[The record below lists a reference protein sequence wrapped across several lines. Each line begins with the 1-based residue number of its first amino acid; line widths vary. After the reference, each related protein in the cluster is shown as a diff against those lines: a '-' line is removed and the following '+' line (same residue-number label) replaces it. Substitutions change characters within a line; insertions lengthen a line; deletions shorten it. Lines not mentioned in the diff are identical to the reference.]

1 MERRRLIV
9 TSDTELIPKNEVWY
23 YAPSKVTLYTSTNVQ
38 SHTFS
43 KGKGVLRFSSTVTT
57 VSTWFRSITTITGVK
72 LPSTVTTIAKF
83 AFHNCTS
90 LSGDFDLPNLTT
102 LNVAFVGTAITS
114 FSAPKV
120 THIKGEGTANGGAN
134 AGVFMNCKSLKWVSL
149 PKCTDV
155 QYKGFQGCTA
165 LETISLSPSL
175 TAIGQYAFYNC
186 TSLTGDLVFNS
197 LVGLE
202 NFAFQNTAITSFT
215 ATKLSGA
222 IPGNLANPQGGTF
235 YQCKSL
241 HTVNLPKITA
251 VRAWGF
257 GHDTA
262 LTNVTLN
269 WANITTLERGAF
281 INCPIAGHIELPK
294 ITTMAIQAFTGTK
307 ITSLRA
313 AVLTQATGSYASPK
327 AGAVSECTSLTHV
340 IYPSISSIGYYAF
353 GGCSALTKVDFS
365 DYLGTTIPTAVWV
378 NNASSYQGLPNG
390 YQILV
395 PAQLVTAW
403 KAASIWS
410 SYYASHVVGEIIPS
424 DEIWY
429 YATSQ
434 VTLYDSTDVSTH
446 TFADGKGII
455 KLTGNITSI
464 KPWLRET
471 AIERVKISTDV
482 TAIEDNAFKDCT
494 TLKGIVNTLQVTTI
508 GAHAFDNCKAML
520 NANIAATIR
529 NTVNIGDYAF
539 AGSSV
544 TSATIP
550 TTVTT
555 LGEGIFQGC
564 TSMTTTTIT
573 AGGIATVS
581 DNMYKGCTKL
591 ATVNITDVTSIG
603 DSAFEGCVL
612 LASIAP
618 TAVLSI
624 GDYAFKDCTKLAT
637 INFSAKVDTV
647 IPTLGTDAL
656 NNINANF
663 VVNVPSAL
671 ETDWKAE
678 TGWSDISDHIVGV

>member
-1 MERRRLIV
+1 MGSE
-9 TSDTELIPKNEVWY
+9 EIPKNQVWY
-23 YAPSKVTLYTSTNVQ
+23 YAPSKVTLYTSTNVRA
-38 SHTFS
+38 HTFYN
-43 KGKGVLRFSSTVTT
+43 GKGVLTFASNVTT
-57 VSTWFRSITTITGVK
+57 VSTWFRGITTITGVK

-120 THIKGEGTANGGAN
+120 TQIKGEGTANGGAN

-222 IPGNLANPQGGTF
+222 IAGNLANPQGGTF

-241 HTVNLPKITA
+241 HTVNLPKITT
-251 VRAWGF
+251 VRPWGF
-257 GHDTA
+257 GYDTA
-262 LTNVTLN
+262 LANVTLN

-281 INCPIAGHIELPK
+281 INCPIAGHMELPK
-294 ITTMAIQAFTGTK
+294 ITTMAILALSGTK

-313 AVLTQATGSYASPK
+313 AILTSITGSYASPK
-327 AGAVSECTSLTHV
+327 GGPVSDCKSLTHA
-340 IYPSISSIGYYAF
+340 IFPSVSSIGYYAF
-353 GGCSALTKVDFS
+353 GNCTTLTNVDFS
-365 DYLGTTIPTAVWV
+365 DYLGTTIPTVSYVSGA
-378 NNASSYQGLPNG
+378 ASFQGLPNS

-429 YATSQ
+429 YAASQ
-434 VTLYDSTDVSTH
+434 VTLYDSTNVSDH
-446 TFADGKGII
+446 TFSDGKGVIT
-455 KLTGNITSI
+455 LSGNITAI
-464 KPWLRET
+464 KPWLRGT
-471 AIERVKISTDV
+471 AVERVKFSTDV
-482 TAIEDNAFKDCT
+482 LTIEDYAFAGCT
-494 TLKGIVNTLQVTTI
+494 TLKGVINTLQVTTI
-508 GAHAFDNCKAML
+508 GDHAFDGCTAML
-520 NANIAATIR
+520 NTNIAATIR
-529 NTVNIGDYAF
+529 NTVTIGDYAF
-539 AGSSV
+539 ANSSV

-550 TTVTT
+550 VTVTS
-555 LGEGIFQGC
+555 LGDGVFSGC
-564 TSMTTTTIT
+564 TSMTTFTMT
-573 AGGIATVS
+573 AGGLASIPE
-581 DNMYKGCTKL
+581 DMFNGCVKL
-591 ATVNITDVTSIG
+591 ATVTISDVTSIG
-603 DSAFEGCVL
+603 DSAFEGCVK
-612 LASIAP
+612 LASIAMP
-618 TAVLSI
+618 ATLAI
-624 GDYAFKDCTKLAT
+624 GASAFKDCTILAT
-637 INFSAKVDTV
+637 LNFSAKADTT
-647 IPTLGTDAL
+647 IPSLGTDAL
-656 NNINANF
+656 SGIAANF
-663 VVNVPSAL
+663 VVNVPAAL
-671 ETDWKAE
+671 ETDWQADAD
-678 TGWSDISDHIVGV
+678 WVDYASHIVGV